1 MIQTSRGYRNSF
13 PNQPLRLIFT
23 DGLWKTGRPKEEH
36 SPTLVFIEEDQV
48 KCACQIL
55 ASVCK
60 LHLPEQSKITS
71 CAVSYVCV
79 WRCIIIRF
87 HTLSPDM
94 SCFSEFE
101 AFLFLPCS
109 HETSLDWFTVIPLI
123 KTNRCIFYNHLI
135 LNLSNSYS
143 LTSEPFPVYRCP
155 IHGGLFQ
162 KTNNGAQR
170 DAIQRSSYC
179 LSHRGSTK
187 HNIIWRGGGM
197 IMCVCVC
204 ARWCGWGGSGSG
216 RHVFN
221 PSLAHIPIP
230 SC

>member
-1 MIQTSRGYRNSF
+1 MCVSDFSERVQITPSRT
-13 PNQPLRLIFT
+13 IK
-23 DGLWKTGRPKEEH
+23 DH
-36 SPTLVFIEEDQV
+36 VVCCFI
-48 KCACQIL
+48 C
-55 ASVCK
+55 VC
-60 LHLPEQSKITS
+60 
-71 CAVSYVCV
+71 VCV

-204 ARWCGWGGSGSG
+204 AMMWLGWEW
-216 RHVFN
+216 VWPTCF
-221 PSLAHIPIP
+221 
-230 SC
+230 